1 MIEEMREW
9 QLAAAEFGANYK
21 CNVTVAYWKNASN
34 EGVSFELSHEDDPK
48 NVVKYKKDGI
58 YCHPKQRREGYF
70 EALYDR
76 LPIVRRNR
84 RA

>member
-21 CNVTVAYWKNASN
+21 CNVKVTYWSNDSN
-34 EGVSFELSHEDDPK
+34 EGVAFELSHEDDPK
-48 NVVKYKKDGI
+48 TVVKYKKDGV
-58 YCHPKQRREGYF
+58 YCHPRSRRESYF
-70 EALYDR
+70 ENLYDK

-84 RA
+84 